1 MTGKNLLLIDRDK
14 TQTQSN
20 NINNIIITIEHIVNR
35 HEMLVLEHKD
45 IKFLL
50 LQYTYK
56 ILRILFYCGEDV
68 NQG

>member
-56 ILRILFYCGEDV
+56 IF
-68 NQG
+68 